1 MSNNILSIGL
11 SGLNAAQWGLTT
23 TGNNISNAAT
33 PGYTLEKVSYTESSG
48 QYTASGYLGNGVQT
62 AAVTRSYSQYL
73 TTQVNN
79 TTSSSSAA
87 TANYTMISQLNNLVG
102 DPTKGIS
109 SAIGSYFSGMQ
120 TVANDASSTS
130 ARQSLISSA
139 QTLADQFNSA
149 GEQYDQLRQS
159 VNTQLSSAVTQINS
173 YTKQI
178 ADLNQQISAATAGGQ
193 SPNQLMDQ
201 RDQAV
206 TNLSSMIGVSVVQ
219 QNGNY
224 NVFVGNGQPLVVGN
238 SATSLQTVNSPSD
251 PSELTVAFASKD
263 GSTQTAANTQ
273 YLDST
278 ALQGGTVGGLIDF
291 RTNTLD
297 PAQAKLGAIATS
309 FAAQVNGQNALGI
322 DLNGKA
328 GGDLF
333 TAGSPAVYANARNK
347 GSGSVAATFT
357 DATQPPTSDWTV
369 SYDGSSYNVTDTSG
383 KAIGSITP
391 PATDG
396 TFSGLQISVS
406 GSMQKGDSFTIQPTR
421 SSLDNFGLSTTSGS
435 AVAAASP
442 AVTSSATA
450 NSGSGSIT
458 SAAISSGYSLPT
470 DIALTY
476 NSTAGGFTSNVAVTV
491 GSNNYAAGAT
501 IPYDS
506 SKGLTVSSNGI
517 SATITGKPSNSDVF
531 NISANKGGT
540 SDGSNATAMSNLVSA
555 KSLSG
560 GTDTLTSAYAN
571 YVNDIGNQTNQLKA
585 TSTSQTALLN
595 QATTAQQSVQGVNL
609 NEEAA
614 NLMQYQQLYQANSKV
629 IQIASSLF
637 QTILGALN

>member
-1 MSNNILSIGL
+1 MSNNIFSIGL
-11 SGLNAAQWGLTT
+11 SGLNADQWGLTT

-62 AAVTRSYSQYL
+62 AAVTRQYSQYL
-73 TTQVNN
+73 TTHVNN

-87 TANYTMISQLNNLVG
+87 TAKYTMMAQLNNLVG

-109 SAIGSYFSGMQ
+109 TGISNYFSGLQ
-120 TVANDASSTS
+120 TVANNASSTS
-130 ARQSLISSA
+130 ARQSFVSSA
-139 QTLADQFNSA
+139 QTLADQFNAA
-149 GEQYDQLRQS
+149 GQQYDQLSQS
-159 VNTQLSSAVTQINS
+159 VNTQLSSAVTQINTYS
-173 YTKQI
+173 QQI
-178 ADLNQQISAATAGGQ
+178 ADLNKQISTATAGGQ
-193 SPNQLMDQ
+193 LPNQLMDQ

-224 NVFVGNGQPLVVGN
+224 NVFVGNGQPLIVGG
-238 SATSLQTVNSPSD
+238 TQYGLQTVNSPSD
-251 PSELTVAFASKD
+251 PSELTIAFASKD
-263 GSTQTAANTQ
+263 SSTQTTANTQ
-273 YLDST
+273 YLDNT
-278 ALQGGTVGGLIDF
+278 ALSGGTVGGLIDF

-309 FAAQVNGQNALGI
+309 FAAQVNDQNALGI

-333 TAGSPAVYANARNK
+333 TAGSPSVYANAHNK
-347 GSGSVAATFT
+347 GTGTVSASFT
-357 DATQPPTSDWTV
+357 DASQPPTSDWTV
-369 SYDGSSYNVTDTSG
+369 SYDGSSYNVTDTSS

-391 PATDG
+391 PATNG
-396 TFSGLQISVS
+396 TFSGLKISVS
-406 GSMQKGDSFTIQPTR
+406 GTMQKGDSFTIQPTR
-421 SSLDNFGLSTTSGS
+421 SSLDNFAPATTNG
-435 AVAAASP
+435 AAIAAASP

-450 NSGSGSIT
+450 NTGFGSIT
-458 SAAISSGYSLPT
+458 SATVASGYSLPT

-476 NSTAGGFTSNVAVTV
+476 NASAGSFTSNVDVSV
-491 GSNNYAAGAT
+491 GGTSYTAGTT
-501 IPYDS
+501 IPYNS
-506 SKGLTVSSNGI
+506 SKGITVSSNGI
-517 SATITGKPSNSDVF
+517 SATITGKPANSDVF
-531 NISANKGGT
+531 NISANKDGT
-540 SDGSNATAMSNLVSA
+540 SDGSNATAMSNLVSS
-555 KSLSG
+555 KLMSG

-571 YVNDIGNQTNQLKA
+571 YVNDIGNQTNQMKS

-595 QATTAQQSVQGVNL
+595 QATSAQQSVQGVNL